1 MQSIE
6 KADDT
11 RLTSTQNIEKAQK
24 EIDRLE
30 KEAVDSVAEPGP
42 KPNGRRRDAAKK
54 PAIDHHG
61 MNGGPSAESELAQ
74 ETDAAADVAED
85 LKAAK
90 IEDANQPDEAPEAE
104 A

>member
-1 MQSIE
+1 
-6 KADDT
+6 
-11 RLTSTQNIEKAQK
+11 
-24 EIDRLE
+24 
-30 KEAVDSVAEPGP
+30 
-42 KPNGRRRDAAKK
+42 
-54 PAIDHHG
+54 

-74 ETDAAADVAED
+74 EKDAAADVAED